1 MQNAG
6 DGRRHGKTKRDASGQ
21 TAGRIVETHVMS
33 EASGQTLANTTAVPA
48 VHERHTGA
56 GWPALHSLR
65 LKLILAAAVWIAVVI
80 GVLTVAALGFAER
93 RLEQDLR
100 ETARLTALGIADDI
114 ELRPEALGDP
124 ALGVMLHEFL
134 TAAPQV
140 RDIALYAVTSDRVSY
155 AQGTSSAAP
164 SSTELVEEAVRNGRA
179 VSVDRPSQLTVAA
192 TPVLRDGRTVGAVR
206 VTVSLGPVATLRK
219 EGRIFALGIALVA
232 ILGITILIHLLT
244 QRLVH
249 APLADVVQSV
259 ARARHGD
266 LSVRVPVVRNDEIGD
281 VANGINSMLAEIESL
296 QTHLRQ
302 RVDLATHE
310 LRDRNE
316 QLVRSY
322 ESVLAL
328 RGELARAREL
338 ATVGQTMANVAH
350 QIGTPLNLVSAHVQ
364 LMKRE
369 VGEDPT
375 ATRRLAIVAE
385 QVDKVTDIVRE
396 LLDRARPQ
404 SVSAVFALNPL
415 LTRLSQSVQVVAAK
429 NAVRVSL
436 NAPEGLPDVF
446 GDETQIEL
454 ALMNLITNAL
464 DAMPNGGELAIAA
477 ASHDGMISVDV
488 HDTGVGIPPA
498 VAERMFEPWVTS
510 KPGRGTGLGLSIT
523 RDVVQRAGGTI
534 ELIPSPGPG
543 TTFRVS
549 LPAAKTT

>member
-1 MQNAG
+1 LTSAG
-6 DGRRHGKTKRDASGQ
+6 ATY
-21 TAGRIVETHVMS
+21 
-33 EASGQTLANTTAVPA
+33 
-48 VHERHTGA
+48 
-56 GWPALHSLR
+56 
-65 LKLILAAAVWIAVVI
+65 
-80 GVLTVAALGFAER
+80 ALGK
-93 RLEQDLR
+93 
-100 ETARLTALGIADDI
+100 
-114 ELRPEALGDP
+114 
-124 ALGVMLHEFL
+124 
-134 TAAPQV
+134 
-140 RDIALYAVTSDRVSY
+140 
-155 AQGTSSAAP
+155 SSAAP

-192 TPVLRDGRTVGAVR
+192 TPVLRDGHTVGAVR

-415 LTRLSQSVQVVAAK
+415 LTRLSRSVQVVAAK

-534 ELIPSPGPG
+534 ELVPSPGPG

-549 LPAAKTT
+549 LPVHRSFSEGGPAAKTA